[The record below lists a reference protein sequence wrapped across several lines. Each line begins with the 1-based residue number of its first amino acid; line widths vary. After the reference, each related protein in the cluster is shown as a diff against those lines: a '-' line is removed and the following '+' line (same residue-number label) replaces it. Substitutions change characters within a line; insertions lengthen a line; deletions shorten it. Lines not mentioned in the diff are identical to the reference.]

1 MGNNTIRDYLYE
13 NEYKRPDTIV
23 IINCVLNVPLIF
35 VSILGNLLVL
45 VAIVKSPSLRS
56 SSIVFLCNLAVSD
69 LLVGFVAQPL
79 YISYELTKA
88 SFVYKPY
95 TTMALTAGGVSIST
109 MTAISLDRFLALLY
123 HMRYPLLMT
132 LHRAIL
138 IAISLW
144 LFNGLVSLLVLWNM
158 TAYYF
163 AIAVSIPIY
172 QLLSIV
178 SYMRIY
184 LIICR
189 HRLKIRAQRNAVANS
204 TQDYQRTHNMER
216 KSKSAKNTFMYFVVM
231 VVCYLPLFTAM
242 IILTFYTSLWTIAW
256 NLTDTIAFA
265 NSAINP
271 FLYCW
276 RLRELRTAVI
286 KVAKRILCRQT
297 EDN

>member
-1 MGNNTIRDYLYE
+1 MGNNTITDYLYE

-23 IINCVLNVPLIF
+23 IINCVLNVPLI
-35 VSILGNLLVL
+35 V
-45 VAIVKSPSLRS
+45 
-56 SSIVFLCNLAVSD
+56 
-69 LLVGFVAQPL
+69 
-79 YISYELTKA
+79 
-88 SFVYKPY
+88 
-95 TTMALTAGGVSIST
+95 
-109 MTAISLDRFLALLY
+109 
-123 HMRYPLLMT
+123 
-132 LHRAIL
+132 
-138 IAISLW
+138 
-144 LFNGLVSLLVLWNM
+144 

-172 QLLSIV
+172 LLLSIV

-204 TQDYQRTHNMER
+204 TQDYQRKHNMER

-276 RLRELRTAVI
+276 RVL
-286 KVAKRILCRQT
+286 KS
-297 EDN
+297 

>member
-1 MGNNTIRDYLYE
+1 MYDHGSDSRWRFYL
-13 NEYKRPDTIV
+13 NHDCHKPGPIPRS
-23 IINCVLNVPLIF
+23 PLSHEISVVDDF
-35 VSILGNLLVL
+35 ASGHPHRN
-45 VAIVKSPSLRS
+45 
-56 SSIVFLCNLAVSD
+56 
-69 LLVGFVAQPL
+69 QPL
-79 YISYELTKA
+79 
-88 SFVYKPY
+88 VVQWP
-95 TTMALTAGGVSIST
+95 GVSVSS
-109 MTAISLDRFLALLY
+109 MEHDRLL
-123 HMRYPLLMT
+123 
-132 LHRAIL
+132 
-138 IAISLW
+138 
-144 LFNGLVSLLVLWNM
+144 
-158 TAYYF
+158 F

-172 QLLSIV
+172 LLLSIV

-204 TQDYQRTHNMER
+204 TQDYQRKHNMER

-276 RLRELRTAVI
+276 RVRELRTAVI